1 MQKTGRIAVITAYL
15 NPSSFFE
22 LLLISGFERK
32 NAEMGGKYKIEQYS
46 TVGSAGR
53 RKDFMRGVLG
63 GEVADGIIS
72 MFLKFDDE
80 DTAALRENNIPVV
93 FIDEEMKGFHSVTV
107 DNFKGAYMATE
118 YLIKKK
124 KKNIGLVVGQMKTE
138 GVGVTPFE
146 RLKGYKSALQDYGM
160 EYHENNVVEITDY
173 TFEEGEQALRE
184 LLKRGK
190 KFDGVFSA
198 AGDMV
203 ALGIMDE
210 AEREAIDVPHDLAI
224 IGYDD
229 INMAS
234 LSKPPLTTIRQPI
247 EEIGKES
254 FRLLVETL
262 EGKHKKPQKF
272 IFDPKLI
279 ERGSA

>member
-1 MQKTGRIAVITAYL
+1 MPNTKKIAVITAYL

-46 TVGSAGR
+46 TVGSEGR
-53 RKDFMRGVLG
+53 RKDFMHGVLAG
-63 GEVADGIIS
+63 KVADGIIS

-80 DTAALRENNIPVV
+80 DTAALRKNNIPVV

-160 EYHENNVVEITDY
+160 EYHESNVVEITDY

-224 IGYDD
+224 VGYDD

-254 FRLLVETL
+254 FRLLAETL
-262 EGKHKKPQKF
+262 EGKHKKPRKL
-272 IFDPKLI
+272 IFDPELI